1 MASTTNFLCEMYIF
15 ESFRVSRF
23 SRLVLFGV
31 SCPKREMMTLILNV
45 GINLTNIAHSL
56 MTKLMSS

>member
-1 MASTTNFLCEMYIF
+1 
-15 ESFRVSRF
+15 
-23 SRLVLFGV
+23 V

>member
-1 MASTTNFLCEMYIF
+1 
-15 ESFRVSRF
+15 
-23 SRLVLFGV
+23 V

-56 MTKLMSS
+56 RTKLMSSRNWPN